1 MPQVMLGDIVSPSV
15 IKRKGNDDIPFLSM
29 HKVNGLRPNLFS
41 GEADSTA
48 ELSKVAKYG
57 QLVTG
62 LHMDEGSIWVQNV
75 VPEGAV
81 SAAYGVYDVDLSRVD
96 PGYLNYAL
104 HTRQCIEFYSHS
116 GVGNNMRRCKVP
128 WETLKTMPIRLP
140 SLEEQASSVRL
151 MRSIERLWYKIFDA
165 CTNVNFAEHALLEES
180 IKDPESKSIEDIATL
195 TFGRSLPSDKG
206 EGESWVPLCSGASD
220 FGPVFIEPQK
230 EICSPDRVVDPG
242 TVLLSIRDPVGRVN
256 ITPEKCAIGRG
267 VVGLTPKQGIC
278 ETSFLYLSLS
288 AMEGMLYSM
297 AYGIIKSIGAKEV
310 RNIRID
316 CIPMDQQKNL
326 AVTFDKLEE
335 LRKVLENMLI
345 RTVDLQ
351 MRVLEERF
359 SVSVVQ

>member
-1 MPQVMLGDIVSPSV
+1 MN
-15 IKRKGNDDIPFLSM
+15 KR
-29 HKVNGLRPNLFS
+29 NGLNPDLFS
-41 GEADSTA
+41 GEKDSTA

-96 PGYLNYAL
+96 PCYLNYAL
-104 HTRQCIEFYSHS
+104 HTPQCIEFYSNS

-128 WETLKTMPIRLP
+128 WETLKIMPIRLP
-140 SLEEQASSVRL
+140 SLEEQASSVHL
-151 MRSIERLWYKIFDA
+151 MRTIEGFWYKVFDA
-165 CTNVNFAEHALLEES
+165 CTNVTFAENALLTEYV
-180 IKDPESKSIEDIATL
+180 KDPESRSIEDIASL
-195 TFGRSLPSDKG
+195 TFGRSLPSVDG
-206 EGESWVPLCSGASD
+206 EGDTWIPLCSGASD
-220 FGPVFIEPQK
+220 FGAVFIEPQK
-230 EICSPDRVVDPG
+230 KTCTPDRVVDPG

-267 VVGLTPKQGIC
+267 VVGFTPKQGIC

-288 AMEGMLYSM
+288 AMEGVLYSM
-297 AYGIIKSIGAKEV
+297 AYGIIKSIGTKEV

-326 AVTFDKLEE
+326 AVIFDKLEE

-351 MRVLEERF
+351 MRVLEEKF
-359 SVSVVQ
+359 SVSVVS